1 MIRMIRKYLLDL
13 GTLRGFR
20 TSRDGLRRG
29 KPASARRDQQRS
41 RRRIGGGGFS
51 LLEIMIVLALIG
63 MIGAGIAV
71 VVNNSFQKAKVKI
84 AKERIKEISQG
95 VTTFMIDSNSSCP
108 KSLEDLV
115 AQKYV
120 SKASA
125 KDPWG
130 KDFTMRCPGQNDTDG
145 ADIVSS
151 GPDKADGTGD
161 DIKSWEQQ

>member
-1 MIRMIRKYLLDL
+1 MIRMIRNYLERQ
-13 GTLRGFR
+13 RG
-20 TSRDGLRRG
+20 
-29 KPASARRDQQRS
+29 
-41 RRRIGGGGFS
+41 RRRVGQSNGAGFS

-63 MIGAGIAV
+63 MIGAGVAV
-71 VVNNSFQKAKVKI
+71 VVNRSFQNAKVKI

-108 KSLEDLV
+108 KSLDDLV

-120 SKASA
+120 SRASA

-130 KDFTMRCPGQNDTDG
+130 KEFTVRCPGQNDTDG
-145 ADIVSS
+145 ADITSS
-151 GPDKADGTGD
+151 GPDKADGTAD

>member
-1 MIRMIRKYLLDL
+1 MIRTIRTYLE
-13 GTLRGFR
+13 
-20 TSRDGLRRG
+20 
-29 KPASARRDQQRS
+29 KQ
-41 RRRIGGGGFS
+41 RRRRRCGQSSGAGFS

-108 KSLEDLV
+108 KGLDDLV

-120 SKASA
+120 SRASA

-130 KDFTMRCPGQNDTDG
+130 KDFVMRCPGTNDTDG
-145 ADIVSS
+145 ADITSS
-151 GPDKADGTGD
+151 GPDKADGTAD

>member
-1 MIRMIRKYLLDL
+1 MIRMIRKYLEKQ
-13 GTLRGFR
+13 RG
-20 TSRDGLRRG
+20 
-29 KPASARRDQQRS
+29 
-41 RRRIGGGGFS
+41 RRRLGQFGGAGFS

-95 VTTFMIDSNSSCP
+95 VTTFMIDSNNTCP
-108 KSLEDLV
+108 KSLDDLV

-120 SKASA
+120 AKASA

-130 KDFTMRCPGQNDTDG
+130 KDFVMRCPGTQDPDS
-145 ADIVSS
+145 ADVISS
-151 GPDKADGTGD
+151 GPDKADGTQD
-161 DIKSWEQQ
+161 DIRSWELQ